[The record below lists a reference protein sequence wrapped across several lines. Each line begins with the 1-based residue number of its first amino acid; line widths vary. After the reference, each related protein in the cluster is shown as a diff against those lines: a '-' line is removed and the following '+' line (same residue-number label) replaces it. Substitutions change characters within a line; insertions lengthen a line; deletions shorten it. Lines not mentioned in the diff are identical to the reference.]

1 MASNSLTTRAL
12 TYRDPTVT
20 AAAEVQLRR
29 NRQRS
34 LDSVVNQAEETSD
47 AATRVTQIDR
57 NAADSFRAAQNAAD
71 QQNASNQTAEDS
83 DQADQLSLSASGKA
97 RYQQSSAQDD
107 QGQNDNTT
115 DTEQH
120 QQTAT
125 FTTQQIAQEHLG
137 IGLHTP
143 PLQPADEA
151 YRRAGA
157 EPPLVTEEAKP
168 TLFAV
173 AV

>member
-1 MASNSLTTRAL
+1 MASNSIATRAL
-12 TYRDPTVT
+12 TYRDPTIS

-34 LDSVVNQAEETSD
+34 LDSLVNQAEETSD
-47 AATRVTQIDR
+47 AATRITQIDR
-57 NAADSFRAAQNAAD
+57 NTADSFRAAQNAAD
-71 QQNASNQTAEDS
+71 QQSAANQTAEDS
-83 DQADQLSLSASGKA
+83 DQADQLSASGNA
-97 RYQQSSAQDD
+97 RYQKSADQEDQS
-107 QGQNDNTT
+107 QNDNTVGS
-115 DTEQH
+115 EQH

-125 FTTQQIAQEHLG
+125 FTTQQIAQENFG
-137 IGLHTP
+137 IGLHVP

-157 EPPLVTEEAKP
+157 EPPLITEEAGSA
-168 TLFAV
+168 LFAV

>member
-34 LDSVVNQAEETSD
+34 LDSLVNQAEETSD

-97 RYQQSSAQDD
+97 RYQQPSAQDD

-137 IGLHTP
+137 IGLHMP

-157 EPPLVTEEAKP
+157 EPPLVTEEADS
-168 TLFAV
+168 TLFAL

>member
-1 MASNSLTTRAL
+1 MASDSLTTRAL

-20 AAAEVQLRR
+20 AAAEAQLRR

-34 LDSVVNQAEETSD
+34 LDSLVNQAEETSD

-57 NAADSFRAAQNAAD
+57 NAADSFRTAQNAAD
-71 QQNASNQTAEDS
+71 QQNAPNQTAEDS
-83 DQADQLSLSASGKA
+83 DQADQLSLAASGNT
-97 RYQQSSAQDD
+97 RYRQDSVQDD
-107 QGQNDNTT
+107 PAQNDNA
-115 DTEQH
+115 DDAGQP

-137 IGLHTP
+137 IGLHML
-143 PLQPADEA
+143 PLRPADEA

-157 EPPLVTEEAKP
+157 EPPLVTEDADP